1 MGLEPTTLHLFLG
14 LQAAAQIAVLRR
26 LRKIASLTIF
36 RVSCDFWQFIVT
48 LMIILA
54 AAWWAGVFLV
64 AQWLSIKMESGES
77 RVRVSH
83 LEDKISFL
91 LSCRWFLPKWFL
103 FYYYIFKQYGF
114 VFIYH
119 PGQTKFG
126 DVTFNIFH
134 YDITVY
140 AFAVFR
146 FNFERWYILNV

>member
-1 MGLEPTTLHLFLG
+1 MGSSLPPGKQNFFLG
-14 LQAAAQIAVLRR
+14 FLR
-26 LRKIASLTIF
+26 
-36 RVSCDFWQFIVT
+36 
-48 LMIILA
+48 MI
-54 AAWWAGVFLV
+54 
-64 AQWLSIKMESGES
+64 
-77 RVRVSH
+77 
-83 LEDKISFL
+83 
-91 LSCRWFLPKWFL
+91 LPKWFL

-146 FNFERWYILNV
+146 FNFKRWYILNV